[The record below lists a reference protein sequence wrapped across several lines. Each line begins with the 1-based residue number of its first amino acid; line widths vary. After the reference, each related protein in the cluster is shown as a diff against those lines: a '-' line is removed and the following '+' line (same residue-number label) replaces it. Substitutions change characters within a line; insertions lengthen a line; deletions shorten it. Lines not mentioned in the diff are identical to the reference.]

1 MRILRT
7 IAAASAVLTLAV
19 GPAWSAPKAT
29 APNSSQ
35 SLAASTPDAAGFSP
49 ERLKRLD
56 TYMQNLVDQGHLPGA
71 ITMVARHGKIVSYE
85 TFGKTAIG
93 GAPMTKETIF
103 RIYSQTKPVTG
114 VAMMILFE
122 EGKWRLDDPVTKFVP
137 ELANLKVYKSQNP
150 DGTFVTEPAT
160 RAPTMREIMSH
171 TGGFAYGLRTDQPV
185 EKAYRDSGLLSS
197 KTQAEFLTTLAKLPL
212 ASQPGTEW
220 RYSVSVDIQGLIV
233 ERLSGMSLADFMKSR
248 IFDPLKM
255 TDTAF
260 WVPPTKSDRLAALY
274 IPDPKT
280 RALKPADNFMVL
292 DITKPP
298 AVASGGGGL
307 VSTTADYARFAQML
321 LNGGELEGQRILA
334 PGTIKLMASN
344 HLSDAVMAAPGAWFA
359 QTKGVEFG
367 LDFAVVTDPARAGTL
382 QGEGTYSWGGA
393 AGTWFWIDP
402 KNDLFVL
409 GMIHI
414 LGKEAD
420 PALAHIDDTAA
431 TLVYQALVDPAK

>member
-1 MRILRT
+1 MRIRLT
-7 IAAASAVLTLAV
+7 MAAAMAALVFV
-19 GPAWSAPKAT
+19 GAPAWSASKAAPVASLT
-29 APNSSQ
+29 ASAPE
-35 SLAASTPDAAGFSP
+35 TAGFSP
-49 ERLKRLD
+49 ERLERLD
-56 TYMQNLVDQGHLPGA
+56 AYMQGLVDQGHLPGA
-71 ITMVARHGKIVSYE
+71 ITLVARHGKIVSYE
-85 TFGKTAIG
+85 TFGKTAID
-93 GAPMTKETIF
+93 GAPMTKDTIF

-137 ELANLKVYKSQNP
+137 ELAHLQVYKGQNP
-150 DGTFVTEPAT
+150 DGTFITEPAA

-185 EKAYRDSGLLSS
+185 EKAYRDSGLLGS

-260 WVPPTKSDRLAALY
+260 WVPPDKQGRLAALY

-280 RALKPADNFMVL
+280 RKLTLADNFMVL
-292 DITKPP
+292 DVSKSPTI
-298 AVASGGGGL
+298 ASGGGGL

-321 LNGGELEGQRILA
+321 LNGGELDGARILS
-334 PGTIKLMASN
+334 PGTIRLMASN
-344 HLSDAVMAAPGAWFA
+344 HLSDIVMAAPGASFSSA
-359 QTKGVEFG
+359 KGVGFG
-367 LDFAVVTDPARAGTL
+367 LDFAVVTDPARDGTL

-402 KNDLFVL
+402 KNDLFML

-414 LGKEAD
+414 LAREID
-420 PALAHIDDTAA
+420 PALAKINDDAA
-431 TLVYQALVDPAK
+431 TLVYQALVDPAQ

>member
-1 MRILRT
+1 MRVRLT
-7 IAAASAVLTLAV
+7 MAAAMAVLALA
-19 GPAWSAPKAT
+19 GAPAWSAPKA
-29 APNSSQ
+29 APAAT
-35 SLAASTPDAAGFSP
+35 LAAATPEAEGFSS

-56 TYMQNLVDQGHLPGA
+56 AHMQALVDQGHLPGA
-71 ITMVARHGKIVSYE
+71 ITMVARHGKVVSYE
-85 TFGKTAIG
+85 VFGKTAID
-93 GAPMTKETIF
+93 GAPMTKDTIF
-103 RIYSQTKPVTG
+103 RIYSQSKPVTG
-114 VAMMILFE
+114 VAMMMLFE

-137 ELANLKVYKSQNP
+137 EFARLQVYKGQNP
-150 DGTFVTEPAT
+150 DGTFITEPAS
-160 RAPTMREIMSH
+160 RPPTMREIMSH
-171 TGGFAYGLRTDQPV
+171 AGGFAYGLRTDQPV
-185 EKAYRDSGLLSS
+185 EKAYRDSGLLGS
-197 KTQAEFLTTLAKLPL
+197 KTSAEFLSTLVKLPL

-260 WVPPTKSDRLAALY
+260 WVPPAKQDRLAALY

-280 RALKPADNFMVL
+280 RKLVVADNFMVL
-292 DITKPP
+292 DVGKPP
-298 AVASGGGGL
+298 AIASGGGGL

-321 LNGGELEGQRILA
+321 LNGGQLDGARILS
-334 PGTIKLMASN
+334 PGTIRLMASN
-344 HLSDAVMAAPGAWFA
+344 HLSDIVMGAPGAQFSPA
-359 QTKGVEFG
+359 KGVGFG

-382 QGEGTYSWGGA
+382 QGEGSYSWGGA

-402 KNDLFVL
+402 KNDLFMQ

-414 LGKEAD
+414 LAKDID
-420 PALAHIDDTAA
+420 PALAKIDDDAA

>member
-1 MRILRT
+1 M
-7 IAAASAVLTLAV
+7 AAATAVLVLAA
-19 GPAWSAPKAT
+19 GPAWSAPKAA
-29 APNSSQ
+29 AP
-35 SLAASTPDAAGFSP
+35 SLVAAAPDAAGFSP

-56 TYMQNLVDQGHLPGA
+56 AYMQGLVDQGHLPGA

-85 TFGKTAIG
+85 TFGKKAIG
-93 GAPMTKETIF
+93 GAPMTKDTLF

-137 ELANLKVYKSQNP
+137 ELANLRVYKSQNA

-185 EKAYRDSGLLSS
+185 EKAYRDSGLLGS
-197 KTQAEFLTTLAKLPL
+197 KTQGEFLTTLAKLPL

-260 WVPPTKSDRLAALY
+260 WVPPAKSDRLAALY

-292 DITKPP
+292 DVTKPP
-298 AVASGGGGL
+298 VIASGGGGL

-321 LNGGELEGQRILA
+321 LNGGQLDGSRILA
-334 PGTIKLMASN
+334 PGTIQLMASN
-344 HLSDAVMAAPGAWFA
+344 HLSDIVMAAPDTSFSPA
-359 QTKGVEFG
+359 KGLGFG
-367 LDFAVVTDPARAGTL
+367 LDFAVVTDPARDGTL
-382 QGEGTYSWGGA
+382 QGKGSYSWGGA

-402 KNDLFVL
+402 KNDLFML

-414 LGKEAD
+414 LAKEID
-420 PALAHIDDTAA
+420 PALAKINDDAA
-431 TLVYQALVDPAK
+431 TLVYQALVDPAQ

>member
-1 MRILRT
+1 MRNRLT
-7 IAAASAVLTLAV
+7 MAAAMAAIALA
-19 GPAWSAPKAT
+19 PMTAHAAPKPAPAAILAPAT
-29 APNSSQ
+29 PEAE
-35 SLAASTPDAAGFSP
+35 GFSS

-56 TYMQNLVDQGHLPGA
+56 GYMQGLVYQGHLPGA
-71 ITMVARHGKIVSYE
+71 ITLVARHGKVVSYE
-85 TFGKTAIG
+85 TYGKKAIG
-93 GAPMTKETIF
+93 GAPMAKDTIF

-114 VAMMILFE
+114 VAMMMLFE

-137 ELANLKVYKSQNP
+137 EFAHLQVYKGQNP
-150 DGTFVTEPAT
+150 DGTFITEPAT
-160 RAPTMREIMSH
+160 RVPTMREIMSH

-185 EKAYRDSGLLSS
+185 EKAYRDSGLLGS
-197 KTQAEFLTTLAKLPL
+197 KTQAEFLDKLVKLPL

-260 WVPPTKSDRLAALY
+260 YVPAAKSDRLAALY

-280 RALKPADNFMVL
+280 RKLVPADNFMVL
-292 DITKPP
+292 DVTKPP
-298 AVASGGGGL
+298 VIASGGGGL

-321 LNGGELEGQRILA
+321 LNGGELDGARILS

-344 HLSDAVMAAPGAWFA
+344 HLSDIVMATPDASFSPA
-359 QTKGVEFG
+359 KGVGFG
-367 LDFAVVTDPARAGTL
+367 LDFAVVTDPARDGTL

-402 KNDLFVL
+402 ENDLFML

-414 LGKEAD
+414 LAKDID
-420 PALAHIDDTAA
+420 PALAKISDDAS

>member
-1 MRILRT
+1 MRFLRT
-7 IAAASAVLTLAV
+7 MAAATAVLAMAV
-19 GPAWSAPKAT
+19 GPAWSAPKAV
-29 APNSSQ
+29 AP

-56 TYMQNLVDQGHLPGA
+56 AYMQALVDQGHLPGA

-85 TFGKTAIG
+85 TFGKKAIG
-93 GAPMTKETIF
+93 GAPMTKDTIF

-137 ELANLKVYKSQNP
+137 ELAHLQVYKGQNP
-150 DGTFVTEPAT
+150 DGSFITEPAA

-185 EKAYRDSGLLSS
+185 EKAYRDSGLLGS
-197 KTQAEFLTTLAKLPL
+197 KTQAEFLTTLVKLPL

-233 ERLSGMSLADFMKSR
+233 ERLSGMSLAEFMKSR

-255 TDTAF
+255 SDTAF
-260 WVPPTKSDRLAALY
+260 WVPPAKSDRLAALY

-292 DITKPP
+292 DVTKPP
-298 AVASGGGGL
+298 AIASGGGGL

-321 LNGGELEGQRILA
+321 LNGGQLDGARILA
-334 PGTIKLMASN
+334 PGTIGLMASN
-344 HLSDAVMAAPGAWFA
+344 HLTDVVMAAPDASFSPAKGA
-359 QTKGVEFG
+359 GFG
-367 LDFAVVTDPARAGTL
+367 LDVAVVTNPARDGTL

-402 KNDLFVL
+402 KNDLFML

-414 LGKEAD
+414 LAKEID
-420 PALAHIDDTAA
+420 PALAKISDDAS
-431 TLVYQALVDPAK
+431 TLVYQALVDPAR

>member
-1 MRILRT
+1 M
-7 IAAASAVLTLAV
+7 AAAMAVLALA
-19 GPAWSAPKAT
+19 GAPAWSAPKAATT
-29 APNSSQ
+29 AT
-35 SLAASTPDAAGFSP
+35 LAPATPEAEGFSS

-56 TYMQNLVDQGHLPGA
+56 THMQALVDQGHLPGA
-71 ITMVARHGKIVSYE
+71 ITLVARHGKVVSYE
-85 TFGKTAIG
+85 VFGKTAIG
-93 GAPMTKETIF
+93 GAPMTKDTIF
-103 RIYSQTKPVTG
+103 RIYSQSKPVTG

-137 ELANLKVYKSQNP
+137 EFAHLQVYKGQNP
-150 DGTFVTEPAT
+150 DGTFITEPAT
-160 RAPTMREIMSH
+160 RVPTMREIMSH

-185 EKAYRDSGLLSS
+185 EKAYRDSGLLGS
-197 KTQAEFLTTLAKLPL
+197 KTQAEFLGTLVKLPL

-233 ERLSGMSLADFMKSR
+233 ERLSGLSLADFMKTR

-260 WVPPTKSDRLAALY
+260 WVPPAKSDRLAALY

-292 DITKPP
+292 DVTKPP
-298 AVASGGGGL
+298 AIASGGGGL

-321 LNGGELEGQRILA
+321 LNGGQLDGARILA

-344 HLSDAVMAAPGAWFA
+344 HLSDIVMGAPGASFSPA
-359 QTKGVEFG
+359 KGAGFG

-402 KNDLFVL
+402 KNDLFML

-414 LGKEAD
+414 LAKEID
-420 PALAHIDDTAA
+420 PALAKIDDDAA

>member
-7 IAAASAVLTLAV
+7 MAAATAVLALAV
-19 GPAWSAPKAT
+19 VPAWSAPKA
-29 APNSSQ
+29 APTLS
-35 SLAASTPDAAGFSP
+35 AAAPDAAGFSP

-56 TYMQNLVDQGHLPGA
+56 SYMQGLVDQGHLPGA
-71 ITMVARHGKIVSYE
+71 ITLVARHGKIVNYE
-85 TFGKTAIG
+85 TFGKKAIG
-93 GAPMTKETIF
+93 GAPMTKDTIF

-137 ELANLKVYKSQNP
+137 ELAHLQVYKSQNP

-185 EKAYRDSGLLSS
+185 EKAYRDSGLLGS

-260 WVPPTKSDRLAALY
+260 WVPPAKSDRLAALY

-280 RALKPADNFMVL
+280 RTLKPADNFMVL
-292 DITKPP
+292 DVTKPP
-298 AVASGGGGL
+298 AIASGGGGL

-321 LNGGELEGQRILA
+321 LNGGQLEGARILA

-344 HLSDAVMAAPGAWFA
+344 HLSDVVMAAPDASFSPA
-359 QTKGVEFG
+359 KGGGFG
-367 LDFAVVTDPARAGTL
+367 LDFAVVTDPARDGTL

-402 KNDLFVL
+402 KNDLFML

-414 LGKEAD
+414 LAKELD
-420 PALAHIDDTAA
+420 PAVAKISDDAS
-431 TLVYQALVDPAK
+431 TLVYQALVDPAQ

>member
-1 MRILRT
+1 MRVRLMM
-7 IAAASAVLTLAV
+7 AAALAVLSLTGAPTWSV
-19 GPAWSAPKAT
+19 ANAAPAAILAT
-29 APNSSQ
+29 ASPE
-35 SLAASTPDAAGFSP
+35 AEGFSS
-49 ERLKRLD
+49 ERLKHLNVH
-56 TYMQNLVDQGHLPGA
+56 MQALVDGGHVPGA
-71 ITMVARHGKIVSYE
+71 VTMVARHGKIVSYE
-85 TFGKTAIG
+85 AFGKKAFD
-93 GAPMTKETIF
+93 GAPMTKDTVF

-122 EGKWRLDDPVTKFVP
+122 EGKWRLDDPVTQYVP
-137 ELANLKVYKSQNP
+137 EFANLRVYKSQNA
-150 DGTFVTEPAT
+150 DGTFVTEPLS
-160 RAPTMREIMSH
+160 RPPTLREIMSH

-197 KTQAEFLTTLAKLPL
+197 KTSQAFLDTLVKLPL

-220 RYSVSVDIQGLIV
+220 RYSVSVDIQGLII
-233 ERLSGMSLADFMKSR
+233 ERLSGMSLADFMKTR

-260 WVPPTKSDRLAALY
+260 WMPPEKADRLAALY
-274 IPDPKT
+274 VPNPKT
-280 RALKPADNFMVL
+280 GKLIAADNFMVL
-292 DITKPP
+292 DVTKPP

-321 LNGGELEGQRILA
+321 LNGGELDGKRILA

-344 HLSDAVMAAPGAWFA
+344 HLSDIVMGAPDASFSLA
-359 QTKGVEFG
+359 KGVGFG
-367 LDFAVVTDPARAGTL
+367 LDFAVVANPARAGTL
-382 QGEGTYSWGGA
+382 QGEGSYSWGGA

-402 KNDLFVL
+402 KNDLFML

-414 LGKEAD
+414 LAKEFD
-420 PALAHIDDTAA
+420 PSLKHIDDDAA

>member
-1 MRILRT
+1 MRVRLT
-7 IAAASAVLTLAV
+7 MAAAMAVMMLA
-19 GPAWSAPKAT
+19 GTPAWSAPKPAPTAT
-29 APNSSQ
+29 
-35 SLAASTPDAAGFSP
+35 LASATPEAEGFSAD
-49 ERLKRLD
+49 RLKRLD
-56 TYMQNLVDQGHLPGA
+56 AHMQALVDQGHLPGA
-71 ITMVARHGKIVSYE
+71 VTLVARHGKIVSYE
-85 TFGKTAIG
+85 VFGKKAIG
-93 GAPMTKETIF
+93 GAPMTKDTIF
-103 RIYSQTKPVTG
+103 RIYSQSKPVTG

-137 ELANLKVYKSQNP
+137 ELANLQVYKSQNT
-150 DGTFVTEPAT
+150 DGTFVTEPAK

-185 EKAYRDSGLLSS
+185 EKAYRDSGLLGS
-197 KTQAEFLTTLAKLPL
+197 KTQAEFLASLVKLPL

-260 WVPPTKSDRLAALY
+260 YVPATKSDRLAALY
-274 IPDPKT
+274 IPDAKT
-280 RALKPADNFMVL
+280 RKLVAADNFMVL
-292 DITKPP
+292 DVTKPP
-298 AVASGGGGL
+298 AIASGGGGL

-321 LNGGELEGQRILA
+321 LNGGELDGARILS
-334 PGTIKLMASN
+334 PGAIKLMASN
-344 HLSDAVMAAPGAWFA
+344 HLSDIVMDAPGASFSPA
-359 QTKGVEFG
+359 KGGGFG

-382 QGEGTYSWGGA
+382 QGEGSYSWGGA

-402 KNDLFVL
+402 KNDLFML

-414 LGKEAD
+414 LAKDID
-420 PALAHIDDTAA
+420 PALAKIDDDAA
-431 TLVYQALVDPAK
+431 TLVYQALVDPSK

>member
-7 IAAASAVLTLAV
+7 MAAATAVMVLAA
-19 GPAWSAPKAT
+19 GPAWSAPKT
-29 APNSSQ
+29 APVLVS
-35 SLAASTPDAAGFSP
+35 ASPDAAGFSP

-56 TYMQNLVDQGHLPGA
+56 AYMQGLVDQGHLPGA

-85 TFGKTAIG
+85 TFGKKAIG
-93 GAPMTKETIF
+93 GAPMTKDTLF

-114 VAMMILFE
+114 VAMMMLFE

-137 ELANLKVYKSQNP
+137 ELANLKVYKGQNP
-150 DGTFVTEPAT
+150 DGTFITEPAA

-185 EKAYRDSGLLSS
+185 EKAYRDSGLLGS

-220 RYSVSVDIQGLIV
+220 RYSVSVDLQGLIV

-260 WVPPTKSDRLAALY
+260 WVPPAKSDRLAALY

-280 RALKPADNFMVL
+280 RTLKPADNFMVL
-292 DITKPP
+292 DVTKPP
-298 AVASGGGGL
+298 AIASGGGGL

-321 LNGGELEGQRILA
+321 LNGGQLDGARILA

-344 HLSDAVMAAPGAWFA
+344 HLSDIVMAAPDAFFSPA
-359 QTKGVEFG
+359 KGGGFG
-367 LDFAVVTDPARAGTL
+367 LDFAVVTNPALDGTL

-402 KNDLFVL
+402 KNDLFML

-414 LGKEAD
+414 LAKELD
-420 PALAHIDDTAA
+420 PALAKISDDAS
-431 TLVYQALVDPAK
+431 TLVYQALVDPAQ

>member
-1 MRILRT
+1 MRIRLT
-7 IAAASAVLTLAV
+7 MAAAWAAIALA
-19 GPAWSAPKAT
+19 PMAAHAAPKPAPAAILAPAT
-29 APNSSQ
+29 PEAE
-35 SLAASTPDAAGFSP
+35 GFSS

-56 TYMQNLVDQGHLPGA
+56 GYMQGLVDQGHLPGA
-71 ITMVARHGKIVSYE
+71 ITMVVRHGKVVSYE
-85 TFGKTAIG
+85 TYGKKAIG
-93 GAPMTKETIF
+93 GAPMTKDTIF

-114 VAMMILFE
+114 VAMMMLFE

-137 ELANLKVYKSQNP
+137 EFAHLQVYKGQNP
-150 DGTFVTEPAT
+150 DGTFITEPAT
-160 RAPTMREIMSH
+160 RVPTMREIMSH

-185 EKAYRDSGLLSS
+185 EKAYRDSGLLGS
-197 KTQAEFLTTLAKLPL
+197 KTQAEFLDKLGKLPL

-260 WVPPTKSDRLAALY
+260 YVPTAKSDRLAALY

-280 RALKPADNFMVL
+280 RKLVAADNFMVL
-292 DITKPP
+292 DVTKPP
-298 AVASGGGGL
+298 AIASGGGGL

-321 LNGGELEGQRILA
+321 LNGGELDGARILS

-344 HLSDAVMAAPGAWFA
+344 HLSDIVMAAPDASFSPA
-359 QTKGVEFG
+359 KGVGFG
-367 LDFAVVTDPARAGTL
+367 LDFAVVTNPARDGTL

-402 KNDLFVL
+402 KNDLFML

-414 LGKEAD
+414 LAKEID
-420 PALAHIDDTAA
+420 PALAKISDDAS
-431 TLVYQALVDPAK
+431 TLVYQALVNPAK

>member
-1 MRILRT
+1 MRVRLT
-7 IAAASAVLTLAV
+7 MAAAMAVMMLA
-19 GPAWSAPKAT
+19 GAPAWSAPKSAPTAILASAT
-29 APNSSQ
+29 PEAE
-35 SLAASTPDAAGFSP
+35 GFSSD
-49 ERLKRLD
+49 RLKRLD
-56 TYMQNLVDQGHLPGA
+56 AHMQALVDQGHLPGA
-71 ITMVARHGKIVSYE
+71 ITLVARHGKIVSYE
-85 TFGKTAIG
+85 VFGKTAIDG
-93 GAPMTKETIF
+93 PPMTKDTIF

-137 ELANLKVYKSQNP
+137 ELANLQVYKSQNP
-150 DGTFVTEPAT
+150 DGTFVTEPAK
-160 RAPTMREIMSH
+160 RVPTMREIMSH

-185 EKAYRDSGLLSS
+185 EKAYRDSGLLGS
-197 KTQAEFLTTLAKLPL
+197 KTQAEFLASLAKLPL

-260 WVPPTKSDRLAALY
+260 WVPRAKQDRLAALY
-274 IPDPKT
+274 IPDAKT
-280 RALKPADNFMVL
+280 RKLTPAANFMVL
-292 DITKPP
+292 DVSKSP
-298 AVASGGGGL
+298 AIASGGGGL

-321 LNGGELEGQRILA
+321 LNGGELDGARILSLGA
-334 PGTIKLMASN
+334 IKLMASN
-344 HLSDAVMAAPGAWFA
+344 HLSDIVMAAPDASFSPA
-359 QTKGVEFG
+359 KGVGFG

-382 QGEGTYSWGGA
+382 QGEGSYSWGGA

-402 KNDLFVL
+402 KNDLFML

-414 LGKEAD
+414 LAKDID
-420 PALAHIDDTAA
+420 PALAKIDNDAA
-431 TLVYQALVDPAK
+431 TLVYQALIDPSK

>member
-7 IAAASAVLTLAV
+7 MAAASAVLVLAV
-19 GPAWSAPKAT
+19 APAWSAPKAV
-29 APNSSQ
+29 APT
-35 SLAASTPDAAGFSP
+35 LVAAAPDAAGFSP
-49 ERLKRLD
+49 GRLKRLD
-56 TYMQNLVDQGHLPGA
+56 AYMQGLVDQGHLPGA
-71 ITMVARHGKIVSYE
+71 ITLVARHGKIVSYE
-85 TFGKTAIG
+85 TFGKKAIG
-93 GAPMTKETIF
+93 GVPMTKDTIF
-103 RIYSQTKPVTG
+103 RIYSQSKPVTG

-137 ELANLKVYKSQNP
+137 EFAHLQVYKGQNP
-150 DGTFVTEPAT
+150 DGTFITEPAT
-160 RAPTMREIMSH
+160 RPPTMREIMSH

-185 EKAYRDSGLLSS
+185 EKAYRDSGLLGS
-197 KTQAEFLTTLAKLPL
+197 KTQAEFLSTLVKLPL

-233 ERLSGMSLADFMKSR
+233 ERLSGMSLADFMKTR

-260 WVPPTKSDRLAALY
+260 WVPPAKSDRLAALY

-292 DITKPP
+292 DVTKPP
-298 AVASGGGGL
+298 AIASGGGGL

-321 LNGGELEGQRILA
+321 LNGGQLDGARILA

-344 HLSDAVMAAPGAWFA
+344 HLSDIVMAAPDASFSPA
-359 QTKGVEFG
+359 KGVGFG
-367 LDFAVVTDPARAGTL
+367 LDFAVVTDPARDGTL
-382 QGEGTYSWGGA
+382 QGEGSYSWGGA

-402 KNDLFVL
+402 KNDLFML

-414 LGKEAD
+414 LAKEID
-420 PALAHIDDTAA
+420 PALAKINDDAA
-431 TLVYQALVDPAK
+431 TLVYQALVDPAQ

>member
-1 MRILRT
+1 MRVRLT
-7 IAAASAVLTLAV
+7 MAAAMAVMTLAA
-19 GPAWSAPKAT
+19 GAPASSAPKA
-29 APNSSQ
+29 APSAI
-35 SLAASTPDAAGFSP
+35 LASATPEAEGFSS

-56 TYMQNLVDQGHLPGA
+56 AHMQALVDQGHLPGA
-71 ITMVARHGKIVSYE
+71 ITLVARHGKIVSYE
-85 TFGKTAIG
+85 VFGKKAID
-93 GAPMTKETIF
+93 GAPMTKDTIF
-103 RIYSQTKPVTG
+103 RIYSQSKPVTG

-122 EGKWRLDDPVTKFVP
+122 EGKWRLDDPVTKFIP
-137 ELANLKVYKSQNP
+137 EFAHLQVYKGQNP

-160 RAPTMREIMSH
+160 RVPTMREIMSH
-171 TGGFAYGLRTDQPV
+171 SGGFAYGLRTDQPV
-185 EKAYRDSGLLSS
+185 EKAYRDSGLLGS
-197 KTQAEFLTTLAKLPL
+197 KNQADFLDRLVKLPL

-260 WVPPTKSDRLAALY
+260 WVSPAKQDRLAALY
-274 IPDPKT
+274 VPDPKT
-280 RALKPADNFMVL
+280 RKLAPADNFMVL
-292 DITKPP
+292 DVSKPP
-298 AVASGGGGL
+298 AIASGGGGL

-321 LNGGELEGQRILA
+321 LNGGELEGARILS

-344 HLSDAVMAAPGAWFA
+344 HLSDIVMGAPDASFSPA
-359 QTKGVEFG
+359 KGVGFG

-382 QGEGTYSWGGA
+382 QGEGSYSWGGA

-402 KNDLFVL
+402 KNDLFML

-414 LGKEAD
+414 LAKEID
-420 PALAHIDDTAA
+420 PALAHIDGDAA

>member
-1 MRILRT
+1 M
-7 IAAASAVLTLAV
+7 AAATAVLVLAA
-19 GPAWSAPKAT
+19 GPAWSAPKA
-29 APNSSQ
+29 APT
-35 SLAASTPDAAGFSP
+35 LVVAAPDTAGFSP

-56 TYMQNLVDQGHLPGA
+56 AYIQGLVDQGHLPGA

-85 TFGKTAIG
+85 TFGKKAIG
-93 GAPMTKETIF
+93 GAPMTKDTLF

-122 EGKWRLDDPVTKFVP
+122 EGKWRLDDPVAKFVP
-137 ELANLKVYKSQNP
+137 ELANLKVYKGQNP
-150 DGTFVTEPAT
+150 DGTFITEPAA

-185 EKAYRDSGLLSS
+185 EKAYRDSGLLGS

-233 ERLSGMSLADFMKSR
+233 ERLSGMSLADFMKTR

-260 WVPPTKSDRLAALY
+260 WVPPAKSDRLAALY

-292 DITKPP
+292 DVTKPP
-298 AVASGGGGL
+298 AIASGGGGL

-321 LNGGELEGQRILA
+321 LNGGQLDGARILA

-344 HLSDAVMAAPGAWFA
+344 HLSDIVMAAPDASFSPA
-359 QTKGVEFG
+359 KGVGFG
-367 LDFAVVTDPARAGTL
+367 LDFAVVTDPARDGTL
-382 QGEGTYSWGGA
+382 QGQGTYSWGGA
-393 AGTWFWIDP
+393 AGTWFWVDP
-402 KNDLFVL
+402 KNDLFML

-414 LGKEAD
+414 LAKEID
-420 PALAHIDDTAA
+420 PALAKISDDAS
-431 TLVYQALVDPAK
+431 TLVYQALVDPAQ

>member
-1 MRILRT
+1 MRFLRT
-7 IAAASAVLTLAV
+7 MAAATAVLAMAV
-19 GPAWSAPKAT
+19 GPAWSAPKAV
-29 APNSSQ
+29 AP

-49 ERLKRLD
+49 ERLQRLEA
-56 TYMQNLVDQGHLPGA
+56 YMQALVDQGHLPGA

-85 TFGKTAIG
+85 TFGKKAIG
-93 GAPMTKETIF
+93 GAPMTKDTIF

-137 ELANLKVYKSQNP
+137 ELAHLQVYKGQNP
-150 DGTFVTEPAT
+150 DGSFITEPAA

-185 EKAYRDSGLLSS
+185 EKAYRDSGLLGS
-197 KTQAEFLTTLAKLPL
+197 KTQAEFLTTLVKLPL

-233 ERLSGMSLADFMKSR
+233 ERLSGMSLAEFMKSR

-255 TDTAF
+255 SDTAF
-260 WVPPTKSDRLAALY
+260 WVPPAKSDRLAALY

-292 DITKPP
+292 DVTKPP
-298 AVASGGGGL
+298 AIASGGGGL

-321 LNGGELEGQRILA
+321 LNGGQLDGARILA
-334 PGTIKLMASN
+334 PGTIGLMASN
-344 HLSDAVMAAPGAWFA
+344 HLTDVVMAAPDASFSPAKGA
-359 QTKGVEFG
+359 GFG
-367 LDFAVVTDPARAGTL
+367 LDVAVVTNPARDGTL

-402 KNDLFVL
+402 KNDLFML

-414 LGKEAD
+414 LAKEID
-420 PALAHIDDTAA
+420 PALAKISDDAS
-431 TLVYQALVDPAK
+431 TLVYQALVDPAR

>member
-7 IAAASAVLTLAV
+7 MAAATAVLAMAV
-19 GPAWSAPKAT
+19 GPAWSAPKAP
-29 APNSSQ
+29 APT
-35 SLAASTPDAAGFSP
+35 LVAAAPDGAGFSP

-56 TYMQNLVDQGHLPGA
+56 AYMQGLVDQGHLPGA
-71 ITMVARHGKIVSYE
+71 ITLVARHGKIVSYE
-85 TFGKTAIG
+85 TYGKKAIG
-93 GAPMTKETIF
+93 GAPMTKDTIF
-103 RIYSQTKPVTG
+103 RIYSQSKPVTG

-137 ELANLKVYKSQNP
+137 EFAHLQVYKGQNP
-150 DGTFVTEPAT
+150 DGTFITEPAT
-160 RAPTMREIMSH
+160 RPPTMREIMSH

-197 KTQAEFLTTLAKLPL
+197 KTQAEFLDKLVKLPL

-255 TDTAF
+255 TDTGF
-260 WVPPTKSDRLAALY
+260 YVPAAKSDRLAALY

-280 RALKPADNFMVL
+280 RKLGLADNFMVL
-292 DITKPP
+292 DVTKPP
-298 AVASGGGGL
+298 AIASGGGGL

-321 LNGGELEGQRILA
+321 LNGGQLDGVRILA

-344 HLSDAVMAAPGAWFA
+344 HLTDIVMAAPDASFSPA
-359 QTKGVEFG
+359 KGVGFG
-367 LDFAVVTDPARAGTL
+367 LDFAVVTDPARDGTL

-402 KNDLFVL
+402 KNDLFML

-414 LGKEAD
+414 LAKEID
-420 PALAHIDDTAA
+420 PALAKISDDAS
-431 TLVYQALVDPAK
+431 TLVYQALVDPAQ

>member
-1 MRILRT
+1 MWILRT
-7 IAAASAVLTLAV
+7 MAAATAVVALAV
-19 GPAWSAPKAT
+19 GPAWSAPRPA
-29 APNSSQ
+29 APT
-35 SLAASTPDAAGFSP
+35 LAVAAPDAAGFSP

-56 TYMQNLVDQGHLPGA
+56 AYMQGLVDQGHLPGA
-71 ITMVARHGKIVSYE
+71 VTLVARHGKIVSYE
-85 TFGKTAIG
+85 TFGKKVIG
-93 GAPMTKETIF
+93 GAPMTKDTIF

-137 ELANLKVYKSQNP
+137 EFAHLQVYKGQNP
-150 DGTFVTEPAT
+150 DGTFITEPAT

-197 KTQAEFLTTLAKLPL
+197 KTQAEFLNTLVKLPL

-255 TDTAF
+255 TETSF
-260 WVPPTKSDRLAALY
+260 WVPPAKSDRLAALY

-292 DITKPP
+292 DVTKPP
-298 AVASGGGGL
+298 AIASGGGGL

-321 LNGGELEGQRILA
+321 LNGGQLDGARILS
-334 PGTIKLMASN
+334 PGTVRLMASN
-344 HLSDAVMAAPGAWFA
+344 HLTDIVMTAPDASFSPA
-359 QTKGVEFG
+359 KGVGFG
-367 LDFAVVTDPARAGTL
+367 LDFAVVTDPARDGTL

-393 AGTWFWIDP
+393 AGTWFWVDP
-402 KNDLFVL
+402 KNDLFML

-414 LGKEAD
+414 LAKEID
-420 PALAHIDDTAA
+420 PALAKINDDAA
-431 TLVYQALVDPAK
+431 TLVYQALVDPAQ

>member
-7 IAAASAVLTLAV
+7 MAAAAVLALAV
-19 GPAWSAPKAT
+19 GPAWSAPKAA
-29 APNSSQ
+29 APHLANA
-35 SLAASTPDAAGFSP
+35 SLAAAAPDAAGFSP

-56 TYMQNLVDQGHLPGA
+56 AYMQGLVDQGHLPGA
-71 ITMVARHGKIVSYE
+71 VALVARHGKIVSYE
-85 TFGKTAIG
+85 TFGKRAIG
-93 GAPMTKETIF
+93 GAPMTKDTIF
-103 RIYSQTKPVTG
+103 RIYSQSKPVTG

-137 ELANLKVYKSQNP
+137 EFAHLQVYKGQNP
-150 DGTFVTEPAT
+150 DGTFITEPAA
-160 RAPTMREIMSH
+160 RPPTMREIMSH

-185 EKAYRDSGLLSS
+185 EKAYRDSGLLGS
-197 KTQAEFLTTLAKLPL
+197 KTQAEFLGTLVKLPL

-260 WVPPTKSDRLAALY
+260 WVPPAKSDRLAALY

-292 DITKPP
+292 DVTKPP
-298 AVASGGGGL
+298 AIASGGGGL

-321 LNGGELEGQRILA
+321 LNGGQLDGARILS
-334 PGTIKLMASN
+334 PGTVRLMASN
-344 HLSDAVMAAPGAWFA
+344 HLTDIVMAAPDASFSP
-359 QTKGVEFG
+359 TKGLGFG
-367 LDFAVVTDPARAGTL
+367 LDFAVVTEPARAGTL

-402 KNDLFVL
+402 KNDLFML

-414 LGKEAD
+414 LAKEID
-420 PALAHIDDTAA
+420 PALTRIDQDAA
-431 TLVYQALVDPAK
+431 TLVYQALVDPTK